1 MSCTM
6 NVMNSNWNWTN
17 KSKKQT
23 IATIKPSTKQTHETN
38 TNIFTWQRIS
48 STAQDIIIS
57 YKLITFLSHWR
68 CWQVMNSVQC
78 KFYCKHRDLCT
89 EFWIKS
95 EVLKIR
101 EMGVWNFPKG
111 CQYWELRK
119 FYKGNIWEST
129 WVGFILEHHSS
140 LHHQSHNGMEFGKI
154 LERIS

>member
-1 MSCTM
+1 MKL
-6 NVMNSNWNWTN
+6 NKQAP

-38 TNIFTWQRIS
+38 SNIFTLRRIS
-48 STAQDIIIS
+48 STAQDVLIS
-57 YKLITFLSHWR
+57 YKLIKFFSNCR

-78 KFYCKHRDLCT
+78 KFHCKNRDLCT
-89 EFWIKS
+89 EFWLKS
-95 EVLKIR
+95 AVFKDTWNGCLKLC
-101 EMGVWNFPKG
+101 EG

-129 WVGFILEHHSS
+129 WVCFILEHHSS
-140 LHHQSHNGMEFGKI
+140 SHHQSHNGMEFGKI